1 MSFKISKIFAIPL
14 IFSSFF
20 FDKKN
25 KLKKENANVKN
36 SPANK
41 NDLDLYHGMG
51 VSFLCNATRKGFD
64 LDFPKTLN
72 VASATFASVIS
83 QKHGGKIIERKKE
96 QTVDIKQLQFI
107 ASLQL
112 VESALQ
118 ICPDNVPEKIEKQ
131 FKIETER
138 LKKLQGLQKSFFY
151 LNIELTELSSWI
163 LQIASPSI
171 FATESTFNCGK
182 ISLTITGMLLVT
194 ITCSNKSFLLNL
206 S

>member
-1 MSFKISKIFAIPL
+1 MLSLIMRIKNKSNMSFKISKIFAFPL
-14 IFSSFF
+14 IFSFF
-20 FDKKN
+20 LFDTDNEFN
-25 KLKKENANVKN
+25 KVNANIKN

-51 VSFLCNATRKGFD
+51 VSFLSNATRKGFD

-83 QKHGGKIIERKKE
+83 QKHGGEIIERKKK
-96 QTVDIKQLQFI
+96 QTVDMKQLQFI

-118 ICPDNVPEKIEKQ
+118 VCPDNVPEKIEKQ

-138 LKKLQGLQKSFFY
+138 IKKLQGL
-151 LNIELTELSSWI
+151 
-163 LQIASPSI
+163 
-171 FATESTFNCGK
+171 
-182 ISLTITGMLLVT
+182 
-194 ITCSNKSFLLNL
+194 
-206 S
+206 

>member
-1 MSFKISKIFAIPL
+1 MLSLILIKNKSNLNFKISKIFAIPIIL
-14 IFSSFF
+14 LSLSFDTNNEF
-20 FDKKN
+20 N
-25 KLKKENANVKN
+25 NVNANVKN

-72 VASATFASVIS
+72 VASATFASVVS
-83 QKHGGKIIERKKE
+83 QKHGGKIIEKKKE
-96 QTVDIKQLQFI
+96 QTVDMQQLQFI

-118 ICPDNVPEKIEKQ
+118 VCPGNVPEKIEKQ

-138 LKKLQGLQKSFFY
+138 LKKLQ
-151 LNIELTELSSWI
+151 E
-163 LQIASPSI
+163 
-171 FATESTFNCGK
+171 
-182 ISLTITGMLLVT
+182 M
-194 ITCSNKSFLLNL
+194 
-206 S
+206 